1 MPEMEKADSR
11 AVFSVV
17 GIVPPDQT
25 AGVLRVLTTSMVLE
39 ASTSEKAIEPEAL
52 RA

>member
-11 AVFSVV
+11 AVFRAA

-25 AGVLRVLTTSMVLE
+25 AAVLRVLETSMVLE
-39 ASTSEKAIEPEAL
+39 ASTSENAIEPEAF
-52 RA
+52 RS